1 MMRQFM
7 TEPVS
12 TPAAEPTPAADT
24 PPVAP
29 VPATRTTRT
38 TAPDPAKLPPAL
50 MSRMWLQIT
59 VILIGAAG
67 FGWLLMTLMPR
78 YQVTSFGLMVLLGG
92 VSLASGCWGAI
103 RRWRDYQLPLNRLVK
118 LLPQARV
125 NEVPIEEL
133 GSIKGGL
140 SPLVPLIQDL
150 LADLRRERVQNTI
163 LQEEIRQRVA
173 NRTDAL
179 ERTIGSLKQQATR
192 DVLTGLSNRR
202 ALETQLPALFK
213 QCKLS
218 GSDLVVLMIDVDYFK
233 TLNDTLGHAAG
244 DELLKQIGQLIR
256 SSIRQTDYAFRCGGD
271 EFVIVLPGASPTVG
285 RNLSERLR
293 SLVDGLAKTLRVPR
307 APRLSIGLAS
317 MNLTNAAGE
326 QELLAEADK
335 ALYAVKAARGT
346 PSRAA

>member
-1 MMRQFM
+1 M
-7 TEPVS
+7 TDPVS
-12 TPAAEPTPAADT
+12 SDRAAAPAASDT
-24 PPVAP
+24 PPVVSLPAQSPADFAAP
-29 VPATRTTRT
+29 EPAR
-38 TAPDPAKLPPAL
+38 LPQAL
-50 MSRMWLQIT
+50 LSRLWLQIT
-59 VILIGAAG
+59 VILLGAAG
-67 FGWLLMTLMPR
+67 FGWLLLSLMPR
-78 YQVTSFGLMVLLGG
+78 YQITSVGLMILLGS

-103 RRWRDYQLPLNRLVK
+103 RRWRDYTIPISRLIH

-133 GSIKGGL
+133 STIKGGL
-140 SPLVPLIQDL
+140 SPVVPLIQDL
-150 LADLRRERVQNTI
+150 LRDLRRERVQNAI
-163 LQEEIRQRVA
+163 LQEEIRQRIA

-192 DVLTGLSNRR
+192 DVLTGLQNRR
-202 ALETQLPALFK
+202 ALDTQLPALFK

-218 GSDLVVLMIDVDYFK
+218 GSDLIVLMIDVDYFK

-244 DELLKQIGQLIR
+244 DDLLRQIGQLIR
-256 SSIRQTDYAFRCGGD
+256 SSVRQTDYAFRCGGD
-271 EFVIVLPGASPTVG
+271 EFVIVLPGATPTVG
-285 RNLSERLR
+285 RNLADRLR
-293 SLVDGLAKTLRVPR
+293 SLVDGLGKTLRVPR

-335 ALYAVKAARGT
+335 SLYAIKAARGT